1 MDAHAAAQGG
11 RSIGSQGAVTVRPGS
26 IEDLAFVSELASDSV
41 THGIPATRAV
51 APAAVREYVRAGASR
66 LEAWLRRPD
75 FALLVAE
82 RAGEPVGY
90 LMLDLADRE
99 PSTGERQAFIIDL
112 GVRRDSWGRYVPH
125 RLVEAAARLAAARGL
140 DYLVGVVSAGNRRA
154 LVTSRRL
161 GFEIERHQVVR
172 LVRPQRPP
180 PRRPPRRPTEPGA
193 PGGPPGSRAGSP
205 GDTTDTTG

>member
-1 MDAHAAAQGG
+1 MGSHG
-11 RSIGSQGAVTVRPGS
+11 SITVRPGS
-26 IEDLAFVSELASDSV
+26 REDLAFVSELASDSV

-51 APAAVREYVRAGASR
+51 APDAVREYVRASTSR

-125 RLVEAAARLAAARGL
+125 HLVEAAARLAVDRSL

-172 LVRPQRPP
+172 LIRPERPP
-180 PRRPPRRPTEPGA
+180 PRRPAGPRA
-193 PGGPPGSRAGSP
+193 PGGRPGSRAGSP